1 MLTKRVLIAAAVLA
15 AAVFGYLWWTGDRRD
30 EVPERARPSLAGEI
44 FVALVGDAPRVVEA
58 TGVVVSAREAVLAGK
73 VVAAVKTLRAREGSS
88 VTAGQVLAE
97 LDDRELAA
105 DVERTE
111 AERRNAMSRLERLR
125 SVGAEGLVAPQTL
138 EDAERSLR
146 VAEASRTAAAA
157 LLASAVIRA
166 PFQGVVTE
174 RYIEVGDM
182 ATPGKPLLKVEDSR
196 DLRLEVTVAGD
207 ESALIQP
214 SQAVEVVIDAL
225 GPQALAGTVAVI
237 VPRAEAATQSVT
249 VKVDLPPVPGLKG
262 GLYGRARF
270 TVGRE
275 QALTVPAAAVSSVGA
290 LDRIYVVGAD
300 NVLRTR
306 LVRVGRRFGD
316 RVEVRAGL
324 EPGEQVL
331 ADASLG
337 VDGARFQDAAGP

>member
-1 MLTKRVLIAAAVLA
+1 MLIKRVLIAAAVVA
-15 AAVFGYLWWTGDRRD
+15 AAVVAFLWWTGDHGV
-30 EVPERARPSLAGEI
+30 ETQERERPTVTGAT
-44 FVALVGDAPRVVEA
+44 FVATVGEAPRVVEA

-88 VTAGQVLAE
+88 VNAGQVLVE

-105 DVERTE
+105 DLERAE
-111 AERRNAMSRLERLR
+111 AERRNATSRLERLR
-125 SVGAEGLVAPQTL
+125 SVATEGLVAPQTL

-166 PFQGVVTE
+166 PFPGVVTE

-214 SQAVEVVIDAL
+214 QQAVETVIDAL
-225 GPQALAGTVAVI
+225 GPQPLAGTVAVI

-249 VKVDLPPVPGLKG
+249 VKVDLPPAPGLKG

-270 TVGRE
+270 IVGRE
-275 QALTVPAAAVSSVGA
+275 QALTVPAQAISSVGA

-306 LVRVGRRFGD
+306 LVRLGRRFDD

-324 EPGEQVL
+324 EPGEHVL
-331 ADASLG
+331 ADAGLG
-337 VDGARFQDAAGP
+337 VDGARYQDAGGP

>member
-1 MLTKRVLIAAAVLA
+1 
-15 AAVFGYLWWTGDRRD
+15 
-30 EVPERARPSLAGEI
+30 
-44 FVALVGDAPRVVEA
+44 
-58 TGVVVSAREAVLAGK
+58 
-73 VVAAVKTLRAREGSS
+73 
-88 VTAGQVLAE
+88 
-97 LDDRELAA
+97 
-105 DVERTE
+105 
-111 AERRNAMSRLERLR
+111 
-125 SVGAEGLVAPQTL
+125 
-138 EDAERSLR
+138 
-146 VAEASRTAAAA
+146 

-166 PFQGVVTE
+166 PFPGVVTE

-214 SQAVEVVIDAL
+214 QQAVETVIDAL
-225 GPQALAGTVAVI
+225 GPQPLAGTVAVI

-249 VKVDLPPVPGLKG
+249 VKVDLPPAPGLKG

-270 TVGRE
+270 IVGRE
-275 QALTVPAAAVSSVGA
+275 QALTVPAQAISSVGA

-306 LVRVGRRFGD
+306 LVRLGRRFDD

-324 EPGEQVL
+324 EPGEHVL
-331 ADASLG
+331 ADAGLG
-337 VDGARFQDAAGP
+337 VDGARFQDAGGP

>member
-1 MLTKRVLIAAAVLA
+1 MAATVLA
-15 AAVFGYLWWTGDRRD
+15 AAVFGTLWWTGDRRD
-30 EVPERARPSLAGEI
+30 DGPERERPSLTGETV
-44 FVALVGDAPRVVEA
+44 VAMVGDVPRVVEA
-58 TGVVVSAREAVLAGK
+58 TGAVVSAREAVLAGK

-88 VTAGQVLAE
+88 VTAGQVLIE

-105 DVERTE
+105 DLERAE
-111 AERRNAMSRLERLR
+111 AERRNASSRLDRLR
-125 SVGAEGLVAPQTL
+125 SVATEGLVAPQTL

-207 ESALIQP
+207 ESGLIQP
-214 SQAVEVVIDAL
+214 RQAVEAVIDAL
-225 GPQALAGTVAVI
+225 GPEPLNGTVAVI

-249 VKVDLPPVPGLKG
+249 VKVDLPPVPGLKA

-275 QALTVPAAAVSSVGA
+275 QALTVPATAVSSVGA

-300 NVLRTR
+300 HVLRTR
-306 LVRVGRRFGD
+306 LVRLGRRFGD

-324 EPGEQVL
+324 EPGERVL
-331 ADASLG
+331 TEGSLG
-337 VDGARFQDAAGP
+337 VDGAGFQDAAGP

>member
-1 MLTKRVLIAAAVLA
+1 MLIKRVLTAAVVVA
-15 AAVFGYLWWTGDRRD
+15 AAVFAYLWWTADHGA
-30 EVPERARPSLAGEI
+30 EAPERERPSLSGAT
-44 FVALVGDAPRVVEA
+44 FVAAVGAVPRVVEA

-73 VVAAVKTLRAREGSS
+73 VVAAIKTLRTREGAS
-88 VTAGQVLAE
+88 VTAGDVLVE
-97 LDDRELAA
+97 LDDKELAA
-105 DVERTE
+105 ELERAE
-111 AERRNAMSRLERLR
+111 AERRNATSRLERLR

-146 VAEASRTAAAA
+146 VAEASRAAAA
-157 LLASAVIRA
+157 ASLASAVIRA
-166 PFQGVVTE
+166 PFHGVVTE

-214 SQAVEVVIDAL
+214 QQGVEAVIDAL
-225 GPQALAGTVAVI
+225 GPEPLAGTVAVI

-249 VKVDLPPVPGLKG
+249 VKVDLPSVPGLKG

-270 TVGRE
+270 TVGRDT
-275 QALTVPAAAVSSVGA
+275 ALTVPLSAVSSVGA

-306 LVRVGRRFGD
+306 LVRLGRRFGD

-324 EPGEQVL
+324 EPGERVL
-331 ADASLG
+331 ADGSLG
-337 VDGARFQDAAGP
+337 VDGARFTDASAP